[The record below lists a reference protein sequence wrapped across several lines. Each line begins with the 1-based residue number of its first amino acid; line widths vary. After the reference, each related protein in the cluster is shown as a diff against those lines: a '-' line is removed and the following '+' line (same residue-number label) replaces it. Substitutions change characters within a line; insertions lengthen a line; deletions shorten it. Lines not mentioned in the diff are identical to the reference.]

1 MTCGIYKLLIR
12 TLTQENIK
20 FTLTIEK
27 ILGNSQN

>member
-27 ILGNSQN
+27 NIR